1 MIIKKNRAVSR
12 LPASAV
18 LNCDDRKKFAAF
30 VGLLVQINK
39 RINPSTQELRRTR
52 PEEYT
57 APTRTRSKK
66 TKKIDLGK
74 PCREGSQK
82 CGPLL
87 FLITHTLSLLLHI
100 NISALVKQ
108 MIDTVVLLLNQDSF
122 PLRLAVDTG
131 YTSNL
136 QMVDSQR
143 KIACTFN

>member
-1 MIIKKNRAVSR
+1 MMIKKNRAVSR

-39 RINPSTQELRRTR
+39 RINP
-52 PEEYT
+52 EEYA

-74 PCREGSQK
+74 SWREGSQS

-87 FLITHTLSLLLHI
+87 FLITHALSLLLHLKYLSSGKANDRYSSI
-100 NISALVKQ
+100 IPQPRFLPN
-108 MIDTVVLLLNQDSF
+108 
-122 PLRLAVDTG
+122 
-131 YTSNL
+131 
-136 QMVDSQR
+136 
-143 KIACTFN
+143 